1 MKRHGYVLA
10 LVCSVSITSARA
22 DTVIG
27 PDATVA
33 VTNSEALGTD
43 PLQLKTGATL
53 VFPGA
58 DAGVAGLNEYTRTNT
73 YSVGTPCL
81 NPYGA
86 FTRIIDS
93 AYWATNKITETYT
106 EYVYTGRWY
115 LPQAGLYSFYEHIDD
130 HAALGIDGQ
139 VVFRNTVYN
148 QPTCVQDIP
157 LEAGWHGVEV
167 RVFNGW
173 AGGGAASGLLSG
185 ILFSPSND
193 LISVENQTNA
203 FAFADPGD
211 GGVLRAAH
219 NGHLG
224 QKILVEGSAV
234 LNLADHDMAQP
245 FRLTGGLLQLTN
257 TTGAARLIVD
267 GANDLV
273 FGATGLE
280 IDYPPF
286 NLDVAF
292 SNAAPDACL
301 TFRDLATLYAWPT
314 SCAWRVADNATL
326 ALAGTNLLGAGDIAL
341 TNHNITVLVREA
353 VAQDAVI
360 RVLGTNLTAAIKPCW
375 LDALG
380 KWNGIGAT
388 FTNDI
393 ALEGTGST
401 ALFPVNQN
409 FNLQGAITGSGTVVK
424 TGNSRLEI
432 LEPCDFV
439 GDVYCG
445 GGNVFVFHQVT
456 AGDSNNTVTVQS
468 NTTLALYP
476 EGYGT
481 APTTAS
487 IKKLVGAGTGNS
499 IYIPALQTMEVE
511 RFEGTLS
518 VYGVGA
524 LRVGTLAA
532 GATLTAANQIALTVD
547 AVEPGAAVRLS
558 DTASLALGSGTVLD
572 SLYLNSGTFAV
583 AGAATITQLSGP
595 GTLLKQGA
603 ETMSVLFSSAAGGLR
618 VEAGKLTVAAPDPA
632 GVLGSRPAL
641 WLDAAAPGVFTQYQ
655 SYVFTNNFTVIQR
668 WNDCRPGAPYY
679 GYNNRGENNFQVYPY
694 VMTNN
699 QNGLPVVSMGS
710 YQTTLSAEY
719 GSRTEARRLP
729 LSTNLNPQHV
739 VMMFGSQNGGGS
751 AAVGGDWALQR
762 AGSTAADFRNPATP
776 ILASLYPAWTNG
788 VAVTATNTGF
798 NGGYQILTLNS
809 QGKTVNAL
817 GWRTDY
823 QSAGGQ
829 NYGEVLVY
837 TNALTDLE
845 RMTAE
850 AYLAEKWALIYA
862 NAHVPSATV
871 AAGAE
876 LEIGRTFT
884 VGQLYGE
891 GTVRL
896 AESSAFT
903 PGGLFRGTLQ
913 LSGGTLSVADLPA
926 PPGPEAVPAAG
937 RSAWFDPSQTNRVVP
952 GSAYTPT
959 RPLAVTGLFDRESDG
974 LYLLG
979 TCDGVNSNQYD
990 RRPWLSESA
999 GPLGSPLFW
1008 LDYEN
1013 IYSDDIRG
1021 NTLRMMRNPSYLGTG
1036 QTQNVVTNARTG
1048 FIVLDSSRGGGVP
1061 ITYNVSANLVITR
1074 DDPHSFNS
1082 PIWGSGTT
1090 NIVRNAPT
1098 FLDGRPV
1105 NGAADGFTGKEEL
1118 LSFTATG
1125 VFQAGYFGYY
1135 NLGESPNL
1143 NPERLGE
1150 IILFESALDD
1160 AARAGIEAYLMHK
1173 WLGKARDGYTDFS
1186 GARVDGT
1193 GTVVATTPDRLPA
1206 FAETFSGTVTLSTDT
1221 FDLTIGTNALG
1232 QAAVTPSLAIPG
1244 TLAVA
1249 AGGTV
1254 NLTFASRLRAGL
1266 YPLLTCGAFA
1276 GEGFADWTLAVSG
1289 DVPAGDVTLVRSAG
1303 TLSVRI
1309 ASLGTLFML
1318 N

>member
-1 MKRHGYVLA
+1 MKRLGTVLV
-10 LVCSVSITSARA
+10 LVCGLSFTAAFA
-22 DTVIG
+22 DTIIG

-33 VTNSEALGTD
+33 VTNSEALGSD
-43 PLQLKTGATL
+43 PVQLKTGAIL

-58 DAGVAGLNEYTRTNT
+58 DAGVAGLNEYTRTAAT
-73 YSVGTPCL
+73 SVGTPYL
-81 NPYGA
+81 NPYGT
-86 FTRIIDS
+86 FTRIIDN
-93 AYWATNKITETYT
+93 AYWATNKITEANT

-173 AGGGAASGLLSG
+173 GGGGAASGLLSG

-211 GGVLRAAH
+211 GSVLRAAH

-224 QKILVEGSAV
+224 QKILVEGTAV

-245 FRLTGGLLQLTN
+245 FRLLGGLLQLTN
-257 TTGAARLIVD
+257 TTGAARLVVD
-267 GANDLV
+267 SADALD

-292 SNAAPDACL
+292 SNAAPEACL
-301 TFRDLATLYAWPT
+301 TFRDLVTLYAWPT
-314 SCAWRVADNATL
+314 SCTWRVADNATL
-326 ALAGTNLLGAGDIAL
+326 ALAGTNLLGTGDIAL
-341 TNHNITVLVREA
+341 TNHNITVLTREA

-360 RVLGTNLTAAIKPCW
+360 RVQGTNLTAAIKPCW
-375 LDALG
+375 LEALG
-380 KWNGIGAT
+380 KWNGVAAT

-393 ALEGTGST
+393 ALKGVGST

-409 FNLQGAITGSGTVVK
+409 FNLQGAITGTGTVVK

-439 GDVYCG
+439 GDVFCG
-445 GGNVFVFHQVT
+445 GGNVFVFHQAT
-456 AGDSNNTVTVQS
+456 AGDSNNTVTVQN

-476 EGYGT
+476 AGYET

-547 AVEPGAAVRLS
+547 AIEPGTAVRLS

-572 SLYLNSGTFAV
+572 ALYLNTGTFAV
-583 AGAATITQLSGP
+583 AGAATVKQLSGP
-595 GTLLKQGA
+595 GTLVKQGPD
-603 ETMSVLFSSAAGGLR
+603 TMSVLFSSAAGGLR

-641 WLDAAAPGVFTQYQ
+641 WLDAAAPDVFTQYQ
-655 SYVFTNNFTVIQR
+655 SYFFTNAFMVIQR

-679 GYNNRGENNFQVYPY
+679 GLNTRGENNYQVYPY

-719 GSRTEARRLP
+719 GSRLEARRLP
-729 LSTNLNPQHV
+729 LSTNLYPQHV
-739 VMMFGSQNGGGS
+739 VMMFGSQQGGGA
-751 AAVGGDWALQR
+751 AAVGGDWALRR

-776 ILASLYPAWTNG
+776 ILAALYPAWTNG

-798 NGGYQILTLNS
+798 NGGYQILTLNT

-817 GWRTDY
+817 GWRSDY
-823 QSAGGQ
+823 QNAGGQ

-837 TNALTDLE
+837 TNALSDLE

-850 AYLAEKWALIYA
+850 AYLAEKWALTYA

-871 AAGAE
+871 ATGAE
-876 LEIGRTFT
+876 LEIGRSFT

-896 AESSAFT
+896 ADSSAST

-913 LSGGTLSVADLPA
+913 LSGGTLRVADLPA

-937 RSAWFDPSQTNRVVP
+937 RS
-952 GSAYTPT
+952 
-959 RPLAVTGLFDRESDG
+959 
-974 LYLLG
+974 
-979 TCDGVNSNQYD
+979 
-990 RRPWLSESA
+990 
-999 GPLGSPLFW
+999 
-1008 LDYEN
+1008 
-1013 IYSDDIRG
+1013 
-1021 NTLRMMRNPSYLGTG
+1021 
-1036 QTQNVVTNARTG
+1036 
-1048 FIVLDSSRGGGVP
+1048 
-1061 ITYNVSANLVITR
+1061 
-1074 DDPHSFNS
+1074 
-1082 PIWGSGTT
+1082 
-1090 NIVRNAPT
+1090 
-1098 FLDGRPV
+1098 
-1105 NGAADGFTGKEEL
+1105 
-1118 LSFTATG
+1118 
-1125 VFQAGYFGYY
+1125 
-1135 NLGESPNL
+1135 
-1143 NPERLGE
+1143 
-1150 IILFESALDD
+1150 
-1160 AARAGIEAYLMHK
+1160 
-1173 WLGKARDGYTDFS
+1173 
-1186 GARVDGT
+1186 
-1193 GTVVATTPDRLPA
+1193 
-1206 FAETFSGTVTLSTDT
+1206 
-1221 FDLTIGTNALG
+1221 
-1232 QAAVTPSLAIPG
+1232 
-1244 TLAVA
+1244 
-1249 AGGTV
+1249 
-1254 NLTFASRLRAGL
+1254 
-1266 YPLLTCGAFA
+1266 
-1276 GEGFADWTLAVSG
+1276 
-1289 DVPAGDVTLVRSAG
+1289 
-1303 TLSVRI
+1303 
-1309 ASLGTLFML
+1309 
-1318 N
+1318 